1 MASDDSSDN
10 PSDNPSDK
18 EAESPDG
25 HEQRAL
31 ADAVRRLIERTRST
45 TAPGDRLVEARRA
58 VDQALEVLASDV
70 HPGPYAQADLLG
82 GLGRFEQTLDPME
95 LFPYSPLIGRGN
107 PLSPPVR
114 FEVKEGVVHG
124 VGRFGA
130 QYCGPPNHVH
140 GGVVAAVMD
149 ELLGAVNVVNDLG
162 AMTGT
167 LTVRYRRPTPLF
179 EEIRMEGRTGETQG
193 RKVFA
198 QGKMW
203 HGDDLLAEAEG
214 IFIQVGDDFRER
226 MGWAKN

>member
-1 MASDDSSDN
+1 MASDDS
-10 PSDNPSDK
+10 SDNPSDK

-124 VGRFGA
+124 LGRFGA

-179 EEIRMEGRTGETQG
+179 EEIRMEGRTSETQG

>member
-1 MASDDSSDN
+1 MVTEQ
-10 PSDNPSDK
+10 
-18 EAESPDG
+18 EAEKIRDA
-25 HEQRAL
+25 EQRAL
-31 ADAVRRLIERTRST
+31 SDAVRRLIGFTRST
-45 TAPGDRLVEARRA
+45 TASSDRLVETRQV
-58 VDQALEVLASDV
+58 VDQALELLASDV
-70 HPGPYAQADLLG
+70 HPGPYAQG
-82 GLGRFEQTLDPME
+82 GFAGGPERFEQTRDPME

-107 PLSPPVR
+107 PVSPPIH
-114 FEVKEGVVHG
+114 FTEEAGVVYG

-140 GGVVAAVMD
+140 GGIVAAVMD

-179 EEIRMEGRTGETQG
+179 EEIRMEGNTGKAQG

-198 QGKMW
+198 TGKMW

-214 IFIQVGDDFRER
+214 IFVRPGDDFQARM
-226 MGWAKN
+226 MGWPKN

>member
-1 MASDDSSDN
+1 MHDFDQLLFGAAVGVVMFVIHLGQVGADVVFQHHRQQAIHGDPDVRDSQYRMM
-10 PSDNPSDK
+10 
-18 EAESPDG
+18 G
-25 HEQRAL
+25 HF
-31 ADAVRRLIERTRST
+31 
-45 TAPGDRLVEARRA
+45 VEAN
-58 VDQALEVLASDV
+58 
-70 HPGPYAQADLLG
+70 PQADLLG

-124 VGRFGA
+124 LGRFGA

-179 EEIRMEGRTGETQG
+179 EEIRMEGRTSETQG

-214 IFIQVGDDFRER
+214 IRPTFGD
-226 MGWAKN
+226 